1 MRDRSHFIRNAA
13 IAALAGSTI
22 GAGAGLW
29 SVRDR
34 TTTSVSLAPTSRGGD
49 VVASSAPAATEA
61 RASAALGRPGVTPP
75 DRPAPAMAVATNG
88 VARPAAPAAA
98 VPADSARD
106 DRQSVLQQARVLAER
121 PDVKALVALRDRI
134 SRQAGERG
142 DQESAAT
149 QQLLREIE
157 RYLAEARRLRLKLD
171 GDDLRKLQ
179 LANRPPTGR

>member
-1 MRDRSHFIRNAA
+1 MRSRSHFIRNAGL
-13 IAALAGSTI
+13 AALVGGTI

-34 TTTSVSLAPTSRGGD
+34 TTTSVSLAPKSPGGD
-49 VVASSAPAATEA
+49 VAASLAPAAAEA
-61 RASAALGRPGVTPP
+61 ASTAPGHPDVTSR
-75 DRPAPAMAVATNG
+75 DRPAPAVAAATNG
-88 VARPAAPAAA
+88 VARPTAPAAA

-106 DRQSVLQQARVLAER
+106 DRQNVVQLARALAER

-134 SRQAGERG
+134 SRRPDERG

-149 QQLLREIE
+149 EDLLREID

-171 GDDLRKLQ
+171 ADDLRKMQ